1 MIVFGQV
8 GNKSHGHPNIDAS
21 SDCDG
26 QHSQEECS
34 PRAGACMVEVAL
46 GYSFVCLQDTQQ
58 QKCNIFI
65 CFI

>member
-8 GNKSHGHPNIDAS
+8 GNKSHGHPDIDAS
-21 SDCDG
+21 SNCDG